1 MSLEDRDKELR
12 QEEVECILTFMLT
25 GKPLLAP
32 TDEVIFDWCISL
44 GYIGYDENN
53 NDKYVVTQK
62 GLTHVS
68 MRGMW

>member
-32 TDEVIFDWCISL
+32 TDEVITPIALSL
-44 GYIGYDENN
+44 INVMIN
-53 NDKYVVTQK
+53 
-62 GLTHVS
+62 
-68 MRGMW
+68 